1 MAAASDADVN
11 VLTLQAA
18 NILLE
23 EALTSPG
30 TVPSI
35 KVTDFGLARHD
46 GPWDALTANAE
57 DLRFK

>member
-1 MAAASDADVN
+1 MN
-11 VLTLQAA
+11 LPTLQAG

-30 TVPSI
+30 IVPSI
-35 KVTDFGLARHD
+35 KVTDFGLAQHD
-46 GPWDALTANAE
+46 GPWDACTANAE